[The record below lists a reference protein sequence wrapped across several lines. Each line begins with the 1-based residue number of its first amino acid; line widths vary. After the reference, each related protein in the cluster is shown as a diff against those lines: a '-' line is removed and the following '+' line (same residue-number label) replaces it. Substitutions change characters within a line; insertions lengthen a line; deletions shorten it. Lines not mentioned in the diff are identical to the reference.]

1 MSKAQAGVYAPA
13 KRFDW
18 FLEFDLSNADAAP
31 EVLREVHNESAVVGL
46 GAACWDRINP
56 EWRPA
61 ELAPFESVVG
71 PKHDAPATQRD
82 LFIWIAGDAFDDL
95 FDRSRAVAD
104 RIAASG
110 GRLAD
115 QTLGFDYHDSHDLI
129 GFEDGTANPK
139 GDARFDAAQVPNGE
153 PGAGGSYVFTQKWV
167 HDLNAFNALETAAQ
181 EQVVGRTKLDSIE
194 LEGDAMPPS
203 SHVSRT
209 DLKIDGVAQK
219 IFRRSMPYG
228 DMLDH
233 GLYFFA
239 FACSLQRIQ
248 VQLDSMYDV
257 AGSGVYDHL
266 LDYSRAVSGSYWFV
280 PARADLDQMIR

>member
-1 MSKAQAGVYAPA
+1 VAFSPV
-13 KRFDW
+13 
-18 FLEFDLSNADAAP
+18 E
-31 EVLREVHNESAVVGL
+31 
-46 GAACWDRINP
+46 
-56 EWRPA
+56 
-61 ELAPFESVVG
+61 G
-71 PKHDAPATQRD
+71 PKHQAPATQRD
-82 LFIWIAGDAFDDL
+82 LFIWLADDAFANL
-95 FDRSRAVAD
+95 FDRSRNVVDQLARAG
-104 RIAASG
+104 AT
-110 GRLAD
+110 LAD

-139 GDARFDAAQVPNGE
+139 GDARFEAGQIPAGE
-153 PGAGGSYVFTQKWV
+153 PGAGGSYVITQKWL
-167 HDLNAFNALETAAQ
+167 HDLDAFNALDVQAQ

-194 LEGDAMPPS
+194 LEGDAMPPT

-228 DMLDH
+228 DMRHH

-248 VQLDSMYDV
+248 VQLESMYDV

-266 LDYSRAVSGSYWFV
+266 LDYSKAVSGSYWFA
-280 PARADLDQMIR
+280 PARADLEKMIR